1 MFEKILVATDY
12 SEPSKR
18 AVELAT
24 GLAELH
30 GSEIIVFHAVPLV
43 VSRLGTRELED
54 PDAAT
59 ELVDETVR
67 DLKDRGP
74 NAVQPGPRLAGCA
87 GPGYGSMHMG
97 EAEITKHL
105 ERDVVLRD
113 GRTVH
118 LRPAREED
126 QALVEDYLMGLS
138 DESRRLRFWSTAID
152 VTDVAAKAVRPEY
165 PDHLTLLA
173 VTGSDGGHVVGGAQ
187 FIRENATRAE
197 LGVSVADE
205 LQGLGLGS
213 LLVGNLVAA
222 AYEAGIGTLEAHVLP
237 ENHWMIEVFRQSGF
251 PVSIH
256 AKPGSISVEIATAP
270 TEEAV
275 AQFEEREAEAA
286 ASAVRT
292 MLSPDT
298 VAVIGASRNEESIG
312 GRLLRNLLTHPFK
325 GTVYPVNPSA
335 PAVQGVKAYPTIDDV
350 PGTVDVAFIAV
361 KAPVVAEVAEAC
373 GQKGVRGLVVI
384 SAGFAETGGDGPARQ
399 RELVEICRRWGMRLV
414 GPNCMGVVNTDP
426 EVGLYG
432 TFATITPDAGSVG
445 FLSQSGAVGL
455 AVMSET
461 GRRGIGL
468 SSFVSVGNKAD
479 ISGNDMLS
487 YWDEDPRTN
496 VILLYL
502 ESFGNPRRF
511 SHLARR
517 IGKSKPIV
525 AVKSG
530 RTRAGQR
537 AAGSH
542 TGSLV
547 ATSDLTVD
555 ALFRENGVIRT
566 DTLAEMFDTA
576 MLLAT
581 QPPPAGNRV
590 GIVTNA
596 GGLGILCADTCEAN
610 GLVLPPL
617 AQETVDELRTF
628 LPPEASTGN
637 PVDMIASARGED
649 FERTLVAVAGYPDI
663 DLVIV
668 IYIPPL
674 EQHADDVARGI
685 GRGIERLGGRTPVLT
700 SFLSGREVPADPVT
714 GRRSFPSFAFPEQAA
729 IAAARAVEY
738 GRWRARPPGTV
749 PHFADVRSDEAHA
762 ILASALSR
770 GSGWLEPEEVD
781 GLLACYGIPSAAS
794 RLATTPEEAGSHAA
808 ELGVPVALKAVGP
821 LHKTDVGGVRLGL
834 EDEEAVVAQA
844 IEMQERLRALGE
856 PLKGFSVQEMV
867 EGVEMLVGVTHDDV
881 FGPIVACGAGGT
893 IAELLKDVAVRVAP
907 VTDIAAREMV
917 RSLRTF
923 PLLDGYRGAPLADV
937 RALEDVI
944 LRVSALASDHEA
956 IREMDCNPVMVG
968 ETRAVVVD
976 SRVRVTAA

>member
-1 MFEKILVATDY
+1 VFGSPLRG
-12 SEPSKR
+12 EPNTCR
-18 AVELAT
+18 AC
-24 GLAELH
+24 
-30 GSEIIVFHAVPLV
+30 
-43 VSRLGTRELED
+43 D
-54 PDAAT
+54 
-59 ELVDETVR
+59 
-67 DLKDRGP
+67 
-74 NAVQPGPRLAGCA
+74 LAGRP
-87 GPGYGSMHMG
+87 GPGYGSEHMG
-97 EAEITKHL
+97 EAETPKNL

-118 LRPAREED
+118 LRAARSDD
-126 QALVEDYLMGLS
+126 QGAVEDYLIGLS
-138 DESRRLRFWSTAID
+138 DESRRLRFWSTSID
-152 VTDVAAKAVRPEY
+152 VTDLAAKAVKPEY

-173 VTGSDGGHVVGGAQ
+173 VTGSDAGHVVGGAQ

-197 LGVSVADE
+197 LSVSVSDE
-205 LQGLGLGS
+205 LQGSGLGS
-213 LLVGNLVAA
+213 LLIGTLVEA
-222 AYEAGIGTLEAHVLP
+222 AYEAGIGTLEAQVLP
-237 ENHWMIEVFRQSGF
+237 ENHRMIDVFRQSGF

-256 AKPGSISVEIATAP
+256 AKPGSVSVEIATAP
-270 TEEAV
+270 TEEAIT
-275 AQFEEREAEAA
+275 QFEEREAKAA

-292 MLSPDT
+292 ILEPET
-298 VAVIGASRNEESIG
+298 VAVIGASRDEASIG

-335 PAVQGVKAYPTIDDV
+335 PAIQGVKAYATIDDV
-350 PGTVDVAFIAV
+350 PGPVDVAFIAV
-361 KAPVVAEVAEAC
+361 KAPLVAEVAESC
-373 GQKGVRGLVVI
+373 GRNGVRGLVVI

-426 EVGLYG
+426 DVDLNG
-432 TFATITPDAGSVG
+432 TFATVAPEAGSVG
-445 FLSQSGAVGL
+445 FLSQSGAVGI

-487 YWDEDPRTN
+487 YWEDDARTN
-496 VILLYL
+496 VVLLYL

-517 IGKSKPIV
+517 IGTHKPIV

-530 RTRAGQR
+530 RTQAGQR

-566 DTLAEMFDTA
+566 DTLAEMFDVA

-610 GLVLPPL
+610 GLVLPSL
-617 AQETVDELRTF
+617 AQATVDELRTF
-628 LPPEASTGN
+628 LPAEASTGN
-637 PVDMIASARGED
+637 PVDMIASATGED
-649 FERTLVAVAGYPDI
+649 YMRALVALAGDPDI
-663 DLVIV
+663 DIVIV

-674 EQHADDVARGI
+674 EQHVDDVARGI
-685 GRGIERLGGRTPVLT
+685 GQAIERLDGRTPILT
-700 SFLSGREVPADPVT
+700 SFMSGHEVPADPVT
-714 GRRSFPSFAFPEQAA
+714 GRRWFPSFAFPEQAA

-738 GRWRARPPGTV
+738 GRWRLRAPGTV
-749 PHFADVRSDEAHA
+749 PRFADVRSDEADS

-770 GSGWLEPEEVD
+770 GSGWLEPQEVE
-781 GLLACYGIPSAAS
+781 GLLACYGIPVAAS
-794 RLATTPEEAGSHAA
+794 KLVVTPEEAGRHAA
-808 ELGVPVALKAVGP
+808 EIGVPVALKAVGP

-834 EDEEAVVAQA
+834 SGEDAVVAA
-844 IEMQERLRALGE
+844 AMEMQGRLGALGE

-917 RSLRTF
+917 RSLKTY
-923 PLLDGYRGAPLADV
+923 PLLDGYRGAPRADV
-937 RALEDVI
+937 PALEEVI
-944 LRVSALASDHEA
+944 LRVSSLASDHEA
-956 IREMDCNPVMVG
+956 VREMDCNPVMVG

-976 SRVRVTAA
+976 SRVRVSAP

>member
-1 MFEKILVATDY
+1 MDESVIPKNLEK
-12 SEPSKR
+12 
-18 AVELAT
+18 
-24 GLAELH
+24 
-30 GSEIIVFHAVPLV
+30 
-43 VSRLGTRELED
+43 
-54 PDAAT
+54 
-59 ELVDETVR
+59 
-67 DLKDRGP
+67 
-74 NAVQPGPRLAGCA
+74 
-87 GPGYGSMHMG
+87 
-97 EAEITKHL
+97 
-105 ERDVVLRD
+105 DVVLRD

-118 LRPAREED
+118 LRPARSED
-126 QALVEDYLMGLS
+126 QRVVEDYLIGLS

-152 VTDVAAKAVRPEY
+152 VTDLAARAVRPEY

-173 VTGSDGGHVVGGAQ
+173 VTGRDPGHVVGGAQ

-197 LGVSVADE
+197 LSVSVSDE
-205 LQGLGLGS
+205 LQGSGLGS
-213 LLVGNLVAA
+213 LLVGNLVDA
-222 AYEAGIGTLEAHVLP
+222 AYEAGIGMLEAHVLP
-237 ENHWMIEVFRQSGF
+237 ENHRMIDVFRKTGF
-251 PVSIH
+251 PISIR
-256 AKPGSISVEIATAP
+256 AKPGAVSVEIASAP
-270 TEEAV
+270 TEDAV
-275 AQFEEREAEAA
+275 THFEEREAVAA

-292 MLSPDT
+292 ILEPET
-298 VAVIGASRNEESIG
+298 VAVIGASRDEASIG
-312 GRLLRNLLTHPFK
+312 GRLLRNLLSHPFK

-335 PAVQGVKAYPTIDDV
+335 RAVQGVKAYATIDDV
-350 PGTVDVAFIAV
+350 PGPVDVAFIAV
-361 KAPVVAEVAEAC
+361 KAPIVSDVAEAC
-373 GQKGVRGLVVI
+373 GRKGVRGLVVI
-384 SAGFAETGGDGPARQ
+384 SAGFAETGGEGPARQ

-426 EVGLYG
+426 DVDLNG
-432 TFATITPDAGSVG
+432 TFATIVPEAGSVG
-445 FLSQSGAVGL
+445 FLSQSGAVGI

-487 YWDEDPRTN
+487 YWEDDARTS

-517 IGKSKPIV
+517 IGKRKPIV

-530 RTRAGQR
+530 RTQAGQR

-547 ATSDLTVD
+547 GTSDLTVD

-566 DTLAEMFDTA
+566 DTLAEMFDVA

-581 QPPPAGNRV
+581 QPPPMGNRV

-617 AQETVDELRTF
+617 SQETVEELHTF
-628 LPPEASTGN
+628 LPSEASTGN
-637 PVDMIASARGED
+637 PVDMIASATGQD
-649 FERTLVAVAGYPDI
+649 YERAVLAVARDPDVDI
-663 DLVIV
+663 VIV

-674 EQHADDVARGI
+674 EQHVDDVARGI
-685 GRGIERLGGRTPVLT
+685 GQAIGGLEGDTPVLT
-700 SFLSGREVPADPVT
+700 SFMSGGKVPADPAT
-714 GRRSFPSFAFPEQAA
+714 GRRWFPSFTFPEQAA

-738 GRWRARPPGTV
+738 GRWRDRSPGTV
-749 PHFADVRSDEAHA
+749 PHFTDVRSDEADA
-762 ILASALSR
+762 ILAAALSR

-781 GLLACYGIPSAAS
+781 GLLACYGIPVAKSKVAI
-794 RLATTPEEAGSHAA
+794 TPEEAGRHAV
-808 ELGVPVALKAVGP
+808 ELGVPVALKAIGP
-821 LHKTDVGGVRLGL
+821 LHKSDVGGVRLGL
-834 EDEEAVVAQA
+834 SGKDAVTTAA
-844 IEMQERLRALGE
+844 KEMQERLGALGE
-856 PLKGFSVQEMV
+856 PLRGFSVQEMV

-907 VTDIAAREMV
+907 VTDTAAREMV
-917 RSLRTF
+917 RSLKTF
-923 PLLDGYRGAPLADV
+923 PLLDGYRGAPRADLP
-937 RALEDVI
+937 ALEEII

-956 IREMDCNPVMVG
+956 VREMDCNPVMVE
-968 ETRAVVVD
+968 ETRAIVVD
-976 SRVRVTAA
+976 SRVRVSTS

>member
-1 MFEKILVATDY
+1 
-12 SEPSKR
+12 
-18 AVELAT
+18 
-24 GLAELH
+24 
-30 GSEIIVFHAVPLV
+30 
-43 VSRLGTRELED
+43 
-54 PDAAT
+54 
-59 ELVDETVR
+59 
-67 DLKDRGP
+67 
-74 NAVQPGPRLAGCA
+74 
-87 GPGYGSMHMG
+87 MG
-97 EAEITKHL
+97 EAKTPMDV

-118 LRPAREED
+118 LRPARAED
-126 QALVEDYLMGLS
+126 QALVEDYLIGLS
-138 DESRRLRFWSTAID
+138 DESRRLRFWSTSID
-152 VTDVAAKAVRPEY
+152 VTDVAARAVRPEY

-197 LGVSVADE
+197 LSVSVADE
-205 LQGLGLGS
+205 LQGSGLGS

-222 AYEAGIGTLEAHVLP
+222 AYEAGVSTLEAHVLP
-237 ENHWMIEVFRQSGF
+237 ENHRMIEVFRQSGF
-251 PVSIH
+251 PISIH
-256 AKPGSISVEIATAP
+256 AKPGSVSVEIATAP

-275 AQFEEREAEAA
+275 TLFEEREAEAA
-286 ASAVRT
+286 RSAVRT
-292 MLSPDT
+292 ILAPET
-298 VAVIGASRNEESIG
+298 VAVIGASRDEESIG

-335 PAVQGVKAYPTIDDV
+335 QAVQGVKAYPTIEDV
-350 PGTVDVAFIAV
+350 PGQVDVAFIAV
-361 KAPVVAEVAEAC
+361 KAPLVSEVAEAC
-373 GQKGVRGLVVI
+373 GRKGVRGLVVI
-384 SAGFAETGGDGPARQ
+384 SAGFAETGGDGPALQRQ
-399 RELVEICRRWGMRLV
+399 LVETCRRWGMRLV

-426 EVGLYG
+426 EVALNG
-432 TFATITPDAGSVG
+432 TFATVAPDAGSVG

-487 YWDEDPRTN
+487 YWDDDPRTS
-496 VILLYL
+496 VVLLYL

-517 IGKSKPIV
+517 IGKHKPIV

-530 RTRAGQR
+530 RTQAGQR
-537 AAGSH
+537 AARSH

-547 ATSDLTVD
+547 AASDLTVD

-566 DTLAEMFDTA
+566 DTLAEMFDVA

-581 QPPPAGNRV
+581 QPSPAGNRV

-617 AQETVDELRTF
+617 TEETVGALRAF
-628 LPPEASTGN
+628 LPVEASTGN
-637 PVDMIASARGED
+637 PVDMIASATGED
-649 FERTLVAVAGYPDI
+649 YERALIAVADDPNVD
-663 DLVIV
+663 VAIV

-674 EQHADDVARGI
+674 EQQAADVARGI
-685 GRGIERLGGRTPVLT
+685 GQAIGKLDGRTPVLT
-700 SFLSGREVPADPVT
+700 SFMSGGEVPLDPVT
-714 GRRSFPSFAFPEQAA
+714 GRRLFTSFAFPEQAA
-729 IAAARAVEY
+729 IAAAGAVEY
-738 GRWRARPPGTV
+738 GRWRDRPPGPV
-749 PHFADVRSDEAHA
+749 PRFADVRSDEADA

-770 GSGWLEPEEVD
+770 GEGWLQPEEVD
-781 GLLACYGIPSAAS
+781 ALLACYGIPMAAS
-794 RLATTPEEAGSHAA
+794 RVAFTPEEAGARAA
-808 ELGVPVALKAVGP
+808 ELGVPVAVKAVGP

-834 EDEEAVVAQA
+834 EGEEAVSAA
-844 IEMQERLRALGE
+844 ATEMQERLRALGE
-856 PLKGFSVQEMV
+856 PLKGFAVQEMV

-907 VTDIAAREMV
+907 VTDTAAREMV
-917 RSLRTF
+917 LSLTTY
-923 PLLDGYRGAPLADV
+923 PLLDGYRGAPRADV
-937 RALEDVI
+937 PALEEVI

-968 ETRAVVVD
+968 QTRAVVVD
-976 SRVRVTAA
+976 SRVRVAAP

>member
-1 MFEKILVATDY
+1 MGDAETPTDLEK
-12 SEPSKR
+12 
-18 AVELAT
+18 
-24 GLAELH
+24 
-30 GSEIIVFHAVPLV
+30 
-43 VSRLGTRELED
+43 
-54 PDAAT
+54 
-59 ELVDETVR
+59 
-67 DLKDRGP
+67 
-74 NAVQPGPRLAGCA
+74 
-87 GPGYGSMHMG
+87 
-97 EAEITKHL
+97 
-105 ERDVVLRD
+105 DVVLRD

-118 LRPAREED
+118 IRPARSED
-126 QALVEDYLMGLS
+126 RGVVEDYLIGLS
-138 DESRRLRFWSTAID
+138 DESRRLRFWSASID
-152 VTDVAAKAVRPEY
+152 VTDLAAKAVRPEY

-173 VTGSDGGHVVGGAQ
+173 VTGSDAGHVVGGAQ
-187 FIRENATRAE
+187 FVRENATRAE
-197 LGVSVADE
+197 LSVSVSDE
-205 LQGLGLGS
+205 LQGSGLGS
-213 LLVGNLVAA
+213 LLVGNLVDA
-222 AYEAGIGTLEAHVLP
+222 AYGAGISVLEAKVLP
-237 ENHWMIEVFRQSGF
+237 ENLRMIDVFRQSGF
-251 PVSIH
+251 PISIR
-256 AKPGSISVEIATAP
+256 AKPGAVSVEISTAP
-270 TEEAV
+270 TEEALTR
-275 AQFEEREAEAA
+275 FEEREAVAA

-292 MLSPDT
+292 ILEPET
-298 VAVIGASRNEESIG
+298 VAVIGASRDETSIG
-312 GRLLRNLLTHPFK
+312 GRLLRNLLSHPFH

-335 PAVQGVKAYPTIDDV
+335 PAVQGVKSYATIEDV
-350 PGTVDVAFIAV
+350 PGPVDVAFIAV
-361 KAPVVAEVAEAC
+361 KASLVAEVAEAC
-373 GQKGVRGLVVI
+373 GRRGVRGLVVI

-426 EVGLYG
+426 RVALNG
-432 TFATITPDAGSVG
+432 TFATIAPEAGSVG

-461 GRRGIGL
+461 RRRDIGL

-487 YWDEDPRTN
+487 YWEDDARTN

-517 IGKSKPIV
+517 IGKRTPIV

-530 RTRAGQR
+530 RTQAGQR

-566 DTLAEMFDTA
+566 DTLAEMFDVA

-617 AQETVDELRTF
+617 SQETVDELRTF
-628 LPPEASTGN
+628 LPSEASTGN
-637 PVDMIASARGED
+637 PVDMIASATGED
-649 FERTLVAVAGYPDI
+649 YERTLIAVAGDPSVDI
-663 DLVIV
+663 AIV

-674 EQHADDVARGI
+674 ERHADDVARGI
-685 GRGIERLGGRTPVLT
+685 GEAIASVGGSTPVLT
-700 SFLSGREVPADPVT
+700 SFMSGGEVPVDPVSGR
-714 GRRSFPSFAFPEQAA
+714 RWFPSFAFPEQAA

-738 GRWRARPPGTV
+738 GRWRDRSPGTV
-749 PHFADVRSDEAHA
+749 PRLIDVLSDEADA
-762 ILASALSR
+762 ILAAALSR

-781 GLLACYGIPSAAS
+781 GLLACYGIPVAMS
-794 RLATTPEEAGSHAA
+794 RLAITPEEAGRYAV

-834 EDEEAVVAQA
+834 SGKDAVTAA
-844 IEMQERLRALGE
+844 AEEMQERLGSLGG
-856 PLKGFSVQEMV
+856 PLKGFSLQEMV

-893 IAELLKDVAVRVAP
+893 TAELLKDVAVRVAP
-907 VTDIAAREMV
+907 VTDTGAREMV
-917 RSLRTF
+917 RSLKTF
-923 PLLDGYRGAPLADV
+923 PLLDGYRGAPRANVL
-937 RALEDVI
+937 ALEEII
-944 LRVSALASDHEA
+944 LRVSALAADHEPV
-956 IREMDCNPVMVG
+956 REMDCNPVMVG
-968 ETRAVVVD
+968 ETRALVVD
-976 SRVRVTAA
+976 SRVRVAAP